1 MAFADKYTAQFKDLS
16 GDNIT
21 IQIQKDGSLSSDVIK
36 LIDNPV
42 VVSVPN
48 NDLKSQIWGLG
59 CKIFVRHKEDL
70 SKYNDLFATAE
81 REHYVVV
88 KKGAIKLFEGFI
100 MPQIYEQ
107 ATMPVKHITI
117 PASNQI
123 SGLKDYRTSIFDAEN
138 QFSTIYLIDLI
149 KDILNSTG
157 LELPIYIKNT
167 LFSKLYSATYSLGTT
182 CYDKLKVNRQIY
194 IDQDEVMD
202 GYSILEDILKIT
214 YSRLYYSNGR
224 WIIDRL
230 SDARKVNTYRR
241 YPFSGSATTS
251 TINHPNFDLGDELKI
266 ANSGHLEYEAGK
278 KEYRVIID
286 FDKYDNLID
295 PYFQIIRPATLIPL
309 VGVWILNDGAD
320 IVSRSYSSPNVTTG
334 LRYERGT
341 ISEANWTFTT
351 LSTSIFVDVGSD
363 YSFTIGFIHD
373 DLKNVL
379 DATWYGDFRLRYKV
393 GANWRVIK
401 RDGDKLIADST
412 LYDAVSVFS
421 SPVISTEAQIT
432 DIDIAS
438 RQLRVSETVFME
450 DVIATINSDLSNP
463 DVVAFFL
470 DIFPVRRNAVAQ
482 LVQKVGDVRVEQST
496 GLSNNVITGLLNTDF
511 RGVLE
516 KSLRIYDGDFINYK
530 NTLFVVNSTGKEVR
544 SRNWSDNNVNHEK
557 KLQHIL
563 IHDLAQQYNTAR
575 HSIKVDLWLKDDPG
589 TVVSMGSVFTYNS
602 QLAGRKFIVTGYDF
616 NVRMCTYRIYL
627 QEHKDYDNFDIV

>member
-1 MAFADKYTAQFKDLS
+1 MAWANKYYGEFI
-16 GDNIT
+16 DNSKETVT
-21 IQIQKDGSLSSDVIK
+21 IQIQQDGYVGEVKNLQLSDSPIVINYPSKDLSNHIYGS
-36 LIDNPV
+36 
-42 VVSVPN
+42 
-48 NDLKSQIWGLG
+48 G
-59 CKIFVRHKEDL
+59 CKINIINLNQLEEYDG
-70 SKYNDLFATAE
+70 LFATAE
-81 REHYVVV
+81 REHYVLI
-88 KKGAIKLFEGFI
+88 KKGAIKLFEGFV
-100 MPQIYEQ
+100 MPQIYSQ
-107 ATMPVKHITI
+107 KLATKPAVTI

-138 QFSTIYLIDLI
+138 EFSTIYLIDLI

-194 IDQDEVMD
+194 VDQDEVMD

-230 SDARKVNTYRR
+230 SDARKLNTYRR

-295 PYFQIIRPATLIPL
+295 PFFQNIRPYIETPV
-309 VGVWILNDGAD
+309 VGEWSLNVGAD
-320 IVSRSYSSPNVTTG
+320 IISRSYSSPNVTTG
-334 LRYERGT
+334 LHYARGSV
-341 ISEANWTFTT
+341 SEGFWTFTPLT
-351 LSTSIFVDVGSD
+351 TTIFIDVAAEN
-363 YSFTIGFIHD
+363 SFSIGFIHD

-379 DATWYGDFRLRYKV
+379 NATWQAGIRLRYKV
-393 GANWRVIK
+393 GSDWRVLEK
-401 RDGDKLIADST
+401 VGDTIVTENIYTTANLFNAPMI
-412 LYDAVSVFS
+412 F
-421 SPVISTEAQIT
+421 TEAQIT
-432 DIDIAS
+432 DISVAS
-438 RQLRVSETVFME
+438 RQMKVSETVVLDEFISTM
-450 DVIATINSDLSNP
+450 NSDLGNP
-463 DVVAFFL
+463 EVAVFYL
-470 DIFPVRRNAVAQ
+470 DIFPVWRNSVAQ
-482 LVQKVGDVRVEQST
+482 FNQKVGDVQVEQST

-516 KSLRIYDGDFINYK
+516 KNLRIYDGDFINYK
-530 NTLFVVNSTGKEVR
+530 NTLFLTDSNNKEVR
-544 SRNWSDNNVNHEK
+544 SRNWSDNNVDHEK

-589 TVVSMGSVFTYNS
+589 KVVSLGSVFSYDS

-627 QEHKDYDNFDIV
+627 QEHKDYDNFTIV